1 MILDGKKFAE
11 CKIEELKNRVQKLE
25 KTPRLAIIQVVGN
38 PASDKYVANKMKRC
52 SEVGIKCDVYKLPQL
67 VTTIA
72 LGKLIEMLNDD
83 NDIDGILLQL
93 PLPQHLD
100 ELYLTNLIKPE
111 KDVDG
116 FTISN
121 TGKLSVGVDGLV
133 SCTPKGIID
142 LLKFYDIPMKHK
154 DVLIINRSNIV
165 GKPLAQLFLKEDAT
179 VTIAH
184 SKTLGIKEKIWK
196 SDIVV
201 TAVGVPDFI
210 DEKDFKN
217 DTTIIDVS
225 INFKDGKMCGD
236 ISREDVEKLKHR
248 CNITPVPGGVGQTT
262 VISLLDNV
270 ISTLEK

>member
-1 MILDGKKFAE
+1 MILDGKKYAE

-67 VTTIA
+67 VTTTA

-121 TGKLSVGVDGLV
+121 TGKLSVGVDGFV

-165 GKPLAQLFLKEDAT
+165 GKPLTQLFLKEDAT

-201 TAVGVPDFI
+201 TAVGIPDFI

-217 DTTIIDVS
+217 GTTIIDVS

-236 ISREDVEKLKHR
+236 ISREDVEKLRHR

>member
-1 MILDGKKFAE
+1 MILDGKKYAE

-121 TGKLSVGVDGLV
+121 TGKLSVGVDGFV

-201 TAVGVPDFI
+201 TAVGIPDFI

-217 DTTIIDVS
+217 GTTIIDVS

>member
-1 MILDGKKFAE
+1 MILDGKKYAE

-67 VTTIA
+67 VTTTA

-121 TGKLSVGVDGLV
+121 TGKLSVGVDGFV

-165 GKPLAQLFLKEDAT
+165 GKPLTQLFLKEDAT

-201 TAVGVPDFI
+201 TAVGIPDFI

>member
-121 TGKLSVGVDGLV
+121 TGKLSVGVDGFV

-201 TAVGVPDFI
+201 TAVGIPDFI

-217 DTTIIDVS
+217 GTTIIDVS

>member
-201 TAVGVPDFI
+201 TAVGISDFI

-217 DTTIIDVS
+217 GTTIIDVS

>member
-1 MILDGKKFAE
+1 MILDGKKYAE

-67 VTTIA
+67 VTTTA

-121 TGKLSVGVDGLV
+121 TGKLSVGVDGFV

-201 TAVGVPDFI
+201 TAVGIPDFI

-217 DTTIIDVS
+217 GTTIIDVS

-236 ISREDVEKLKHR
+236 ISREDVEKLRHR

>member
-1 MILDGKKFAE
+1 MILDGKKYAE

-121 TGKLSVGVDGLV
+121 TGKLSVGVDGFV

-142 LLKFYDIPMKHK
+142 LLKCYDIPMKHK

-165 GKPLAQLFLKEDAT
+165 GKPLTQLFLKEDAT

-201 TAVGVPDFI
+201 TAVGIPDFI

-217 DTTIIDVS
+217 GTTIIDVS

-236 ISREDVEKLKHR
+236 ISREDVEKLRHR

>member
-1 MILDGKKFAE
+1 MILDGKKYAE

-121 TGKLSVGVDGLV
+121 TGKLSVGVDGFV

-201 TAVGVPDFI
+201 TAVGIPDFI

-217 DTTIIDVS
+217 GTTIIDVS

-236 ISREDVEKLKHR
+236 ISRADVEKLKYR
-248 CNITPVPGGVGQTT
+248 CDITPVPGGVGQTT

>member
-121 TGKLSVGVDGLV
+121 TGKLSVGVDGFV

-142 LLKFYDIPMKHK
+142 LLKFYDIPVKHK

-165 GKPLAQLFLKEDAT
+165 GKPLTQLFLKEDAT

-201 TAVGVPDFI
+201 TAVGIPDFI

-217 DTTIIDVS
+217 GTTIIDVS

-236 ISREDVEKLKHR
+236 ISREDVEKLRHR

>member
-121 TGKLSVGVDGLV
+121 TGKLSVGVDGFV

-165 GKPLAQLFLKEDAT
+165 GKPLTQLFLKEDAT

-201 TAVGVPDFI
+201 TAVGIPDFI